1 MIAIRP
7 ALPGD
12 AERMLEILQE
22 NKQTLDG
29 VDYGSWTSYTLVLL
43 REGAVE
49 GLIQALPGAPY
60 AVVTELAI
68 SREHHGKGYGIKL
81 ANAMELLLRT
91 TGVTSY
97 VTYAAT
103 KHGEMRDMLTRYGF
117 QETGHGTGYVRRL
130 G

>member
-7 ALPGD
+7 ALPDD
-12 AERMLEILQE
+12 APRMLEILQE

-29 VDYGSWTSYTLVLL
+29 VDYTSWTPYTLVVV
-43 REGAVE
+43 REGIVE
-49 GLIQALPGAPY
+49 GLIQAYFGTPY

-68 SREHHGKGYGIKL
+68 SRAHHGKGYGIKL
-81 ANAMELLLRT
+81 ANAMEVLLRT

-103 KHGEMRDMLTRYGF
+103 EHGEMRDMLTRYGF

-130 G
+130 A